1 VYRNVSLRLTL
12 SKDEWISVLRLVTFW
27 DFLKYRQIVILELKK
42 AGELTLTDKIVYG
55 KEFTIQS

>member
-1 VYRNVSLRLTL
+1 MYRNVSLRLTL